1 MKSYDLPDTA
11 GRRRALRAFAITGL
25 AALAGAR
32 TSPSWAQVP
41 GLVTPQGR
49 GYRFLPG
56 GQVFAGGAVA
66 LPGFEIVHAV
76 LHPWLPLEE
85 GYAFVE
91 AHLAAAGRSPQDLVG
106 MELRLPRQL
115 TIDEFQQFNGPY
127 VERLI
132 RWGLLV
138 EGRNPVS
145 RTNVVPAFEPPPE
158 PVLHGFSYVV
168 PSETQIRT
176 FVMAG
181 MTENSPAGIVAAGD
195 VSPEGMRKKVSHVIR
210 AVTQRVESLGVA
222 AGDASHVEFYAAQP
236 VESLVIELLAPAMG
250 DATHRGLRWHY
261 GRPPV
266 QGLEVEL
273 EVRRVRQE
281 RILETG

>member
-1 MKSYDLPDTA
+1 MKSYDLPDHG
-11 GRRRALRAFAITGL
+11 GRRRVLRALAVSGA
-25 AALAGAR
+25 AALATGSRPARAQGAGIVA
-32 TSPSWAQVP
+32 PP
-41 GLVTPQGR
+41 GR

-56 GQVFAGGAVA
+56 GPVFAGGAVA
-66 LPGFEIVHAV
+66 APGFEIVHAV
-76 LHPWLPLEE
+76 LHPALPLEE

-91 AHLAAAGRSPQDLVG
+91 AHLADAGRSPQALVG

-115 TIDEFQQFNGPY
+115 TIDEFQRFNGPY

-145 RTNVVPAFEPPPE
+145 RTNVVPAFEPPAE
-158 PVLHGFSYVV
+158 PGLHGFSYVV
-168 PSETQIRT
+168 PSEARIAT
-176 FVMAG
+176 FVMSG
-181 MTENSPAGIVAAGD
+181 VTENSPAGIVAGGD
-195 VSPEGMRKKVSHVIR
+195 VSSEGMRRKVSHVIR

-222 AGDASHVEFYAAQP
+222 VGDASHVEFYAAQP
-236 VESLVIELLAPAMG
+236 VDGLIAELLVPALG
-250 DATHRGLRWHY
+250 DATGRGLRWHY

-281 RILETG
+281 RILETR

>member
-1 MKSYDLPDTA
+1 MKSYDFSQRT
-11 GRRRALRAFAITGL
+11 GRRGALRTLAISGL
-25 AALAGAR
+25 VALAGPRA
-32 TSPSWAQVP
+32 TSAWAQAA
-41 GLVTPQGR
+41 GLVTPAGR

-76 LHPWLPLEE
+76 LHPWLPLED

-91 AHLAAAGRSPQDLVG
+91 SHLAALGTSPQALVG

-132 RWGLLV
+132 RWGLLA

-145 RTNVVPAFEPPPE
+145 RTNVAPAFEPPPE
-158 PVLHGFSYVV
+158 PMLHAFSYVV
-168 PSETQIRT
+168 PSDTRVT
-176 FVMAG
+176 SFVMAG
-181 MTENSPAGIVAAGD
+181 ITENSPAGIVAAGD

-210 AVTQRVESLGVA
+210 AVTQRVESLGVTV
-222 AGDASHVEFYAAQP
+222 GEASHVEFYAAQP
-236 VESLVIELLAPAMG
+236 VDGVVTELLAPAMG

-273 EVRRVRQE
+273 EVRRVSQE